1 MVGGPVGGPLVR
13 LLQHV
18 RLAGLEKTLRH
29 GLLFAARHRR
39 RLAQYARRYV
49 LGAGASELLVR
60 LLARVEHV
68 AGQVA
73 ARVQRLQVL
82 HVVRHQ
88 VADVVLVVA
97 FARALHEQAPAARV
111 VVGVVGASSAAAAAR
126 VPRVAHRRRG
136 RLDEPVQRH
145 LAARKSSSC
154 WWLLRKML
162 AAPAVRSYK

>member
-1 MVGGPVGGPLVR
+1 MVGGPVGGPLVC

-18 RLAGLEKTLRH
+18 RLASLEKALRH

-111 VVGVVGASSAAAAAR
+111 VVGVVGASGAAAAR

-162 AAPAVRSYK
+162 AAPAIRSYK